1 MRRLWV
7 TALVG
12 LSFLSAISSASAQR
26 GGRDDGYD
34 EREYG
39 RRSDGERDGGV
50 RGRGYDDDDDDDDRP
65 RERGRSY
72 DNGYGNERRRR
83 YDEDQD
89 RQPGR
94 GYDTDDRERKRH
106 RGSQEESEAKFDE
119 DEYLRCNPD
128 VARAVEQGQMRS
140 GNTHYRTFG
149 RREGRRLSCPMKL

>member
-26 GGRDDGYD
+26 GGRDYGHGERDYD
-34 EREYG
+34 S
-39 RRSDGERDGGV
+39 RSYGERDGIGD
-50 RGRGYDDDDDDDDRP
+50 RGYDDDDDDRP

-72 DNGYGNERRRR
+72 DSDQGNERRRR
-83 YDEDQD
+83 YDEDRD

-94 GYDTDDRERKRH
+94 GYDNDDRGRKRN
-106 RGSQEESEAKFDE
+106 RGSQREPEVEFDE

-128 VARAVEQGQMRS
+128 VAQAVERGQMPS
-140 GNTHYRTFG
+140 GDFHYKTFG
-149 RREGRRLSCPMKL
+149 RREGRQLTCPMKL